1 MRGRAFGFHRAM
13 DHAGAVLGPVL
24 AVMTLSLLLRYSSVS
39 SMLTVL
45 RWTFAFSLIPG
56 LAAVAVL
63 VLFVREKQSGG
74 AGRQAD
80 AGLSLRGLDRNFLR
94 CMLVLFV
101 FTLGNS
107 SDAFLLFRV
116 KEVIEA
122 SGLTTRLASRFK
134 LAVFILNRFEDPQLR
149 HQAMDVLILPLVW
162 AFFHAV
168 KVLVST
174 PLAALSDRI
183 GRKSVICVG
192 WGIYTAVYVGF
203 SFLGRV
209 EASLQLPMVFVLF
222 AVYSL
227 YFGATEGTEKAFITD
242 LVPAQR
248 RGSAF
253 GVYHALTGL
262 GALPASILFG
272 VVYSA
277 LGTKGGQVAF
287 LCGAGLAFTAM
298 ILLIFL
304 VREAASLETRQVR
317 NRDRSTD

>member
-1 MRGRAFGFHRAM
+1 
-13 DHAGAVLGPVL
+13 
-24 AVMTLSLLLRYSSVS
+24 
-39 SMLTVL
+39 
-45 RWTFAFSLIPG
+45 
-56 LAAVAVL
+56 
-63 VLFVREKQSGG
+63 
-74 AGRQAD
+74 
-80 AGLSLRGLDRNFLR
+80 
-94 CMLVLFV
+94 
-101 FTLGNS
+101 
-107 SDAFLLFRV
+107 
-116 KEVIEA
+116 
-122 SGLTTRLASRFK
+122 
-134 LAVFILNRFEDPQLR
+134 
-149 HQAMDVLILPLVW
+149 
-162 AFFHAV
+162 
-168 KVLVST
+168 
-174 PLAALSDRI
+174 
-183 GRKSVICVG
+183 
-192 WGIYTAVYVGF
+192 
-203 SFLGRV
+203 
-209 EASLQLPMVFVLF
+209 MVFVLF